1 MFKVVHWELLTKLPC
16 PYIYCKHDKGS
27 SVKCKCKI
35 LLGIRPILL
44 QAQVS
49 RWDTLALVQKIQKNF
64 KHCVWWIQETRLN
77 VTNPGFYSPVLR
89 IRIHWIR
96 NILPSWIWIRI
107 RKNVWISGSKWEKIS
122 AKTCLKNFSVFK
134 PKP

>member
-1 MFKVVHWELLTKLPC
+1 MFKVVHWEFLTKLPC
-16 PYIYCKHDKGS
+16 PYIYCKHNKGS

-49 RWDTLALVQKIQKNF
+49 RWDTLALVQEIQKSF

-89 IRIHWIR
+89 IRIRWIR
-96 NILPSWIWIRI
+96 NILPSRI
-107 RKNVWISGSKWEKIS
+107 RKNVWISGPKGKNIS
-122 AKTCLKNFSVFK
+122 QNLFKTFPFLNPNLNC
-134 PKP
+134 